1 MQENPSKDRRV
12 QIAGV
17 NAALRIQN
25 SGVRRVDAGN
35 PDADRV
41 KLRLSRGFPR
51 GTPFNAIPSSHSVI
65 RSIRPRMPGHLHDL
79 NNLKPLF
86 GLHE

>member
-25 SGVRRVDAGN
+25 SEFRIQNSGVRRVDAGN
-35 PDADRV
+35 PGADRV

-51 GTPFNAIPSSHSVI
+51 GTPFNAIPSKSFSHSFD
-65 RSIRPRMPGHLHDL
+65 STTYARP
-79 NNLKPLF
+79 F
-86 GLHE
+86 A